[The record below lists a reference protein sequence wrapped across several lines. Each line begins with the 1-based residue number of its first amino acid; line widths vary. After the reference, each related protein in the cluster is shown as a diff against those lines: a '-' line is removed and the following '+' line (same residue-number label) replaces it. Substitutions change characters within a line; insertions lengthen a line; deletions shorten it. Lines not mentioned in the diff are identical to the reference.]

1 VTGSVQRKRSGFV
14 AGFWRRMA
22 GPLSSG
28 LQFAVVSFLSFS
40 LALALSSFLKSDPDT
55 ALIGAMWAMISA
67 IIVTQDTRSATIA
80 TAWIRIAGSLIGAVF
95 AAAYLSFLPF
105 SAIGMGVLI
114 GITVIACQ
122 LLTVPGYVRLAAL
135 TAGIVMVISVLNP
148 AVPPV
153 VNAATRFFEVI
164 IGSTVAVCIAWAW
177 QYLVPVAEK
186 GG

>member
-1 VTGSVQRKRSGFV
+1 MTGSGKHEGSGFV
-14 AGFWRRMA
+14 AGFRRKMA

-28 LQFAVVSFLSFS
+28 LQFAVVSFLSFAI
-40 LALALSSFLKSDPDT
+40 ALGLSSLLKSDPDIAT
-55 ALIGAMWAMISA
+55 IGAMWAMISA

-80 TAWIRIAGSLIGAVF
+80 TAWVRIAGSLIGAVF
-95 AAAYLSFLPF
+95 AAVYLSFLPF

-114 GITVIACQ
+114 GLVVVACQ

-148 AVPPV
+148 AIPPV

-164 IGSTVAVCIAWAW
+164 IGSTVAVCIALAW
-177 QYLVPVAEK
+177 QYLAPVAGK
-186 GG
+186 NG